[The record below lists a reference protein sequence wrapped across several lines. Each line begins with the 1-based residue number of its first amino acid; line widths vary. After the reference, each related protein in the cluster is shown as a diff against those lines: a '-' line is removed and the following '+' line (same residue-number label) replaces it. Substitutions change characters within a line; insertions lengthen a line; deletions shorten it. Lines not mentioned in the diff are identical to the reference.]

1 MGDSSL
7 LAGRNEPMPW
17 QESCAMDARIGFI
30 SELRSGLWTMTE
42 LCERYEV
49 SRKTG
54 YKWVAR
60 YASFG
65 AAGLM
70 ERSHAPLRHGRSTP
84 SHLVAAIV
92 GLRHERPSWGPRK
105 LIAKLAAPHPQLACP
120 GASTPG
126 DILTLA
132 GPVPTHPLQPR
143 APPRMTEF
151 PVPPTPH
158 HSLRDL
164 T

>member
-1 MGDSSL
+1 
-7 LAGRNEPMPW
+7 MPW

-70 ERSHAPLRHGRSTP
+70 ERSHAPLRHGRLTP

-105 LIAKLAAPHPQLACP
+105 LIAKLAARHPELAWP
-120 GASTPG
+120 AASTAG
-126 DILTLA
+126 DILKRA
-132 GPVPTHPLQPR
+132 GLGCGRRLP
-143 APPRMTEF
+143 AA
-151 PVPPTPH
+151 
-158 HSLRDL
+158 DG
-164 T
+164 